1 MATVECKNCGALLHK
16 MPATAK
22 VIMCHQCICEE
33 VYPQLESPNLQ
44 IKQKRQGYPRGWK
57 FKKLFVHVDGTV
69 YHSGVVQPQL
79 ANTLPPTPIE
89 TVQKKSKHE
98 RERDR
103 LALLAELQKLKK
115 QLAKEVRKTFKAKL
129 QSKIKKLQK
138 QL

>member
-1 MATVECKNCGALLHK
+1 M
-16 MPATAK
+16 
-22 VIMCHQCICEE
+22 
-33 VYPQLESPNLQ
+33 
-44 IKQKRQGYPRGWK
+44 
-57 FKKLFVHVDGTV
+57 HVDGTV